1 MKNDFFKNH
10 FSSLCPS
17 LSLLMFLSLKVFC
30 YAGKP
35 VRYMMSFVPNS
46 HPLVTAFSPY
56 PLPFKF
62 TFASPS
68 QPSCLTAF
76 GMTFIPSVFLVI
88 SFLYPDCCCCCCYVA
103 LVVSNSVRPHRRQ
116 PTRLPVLG
124 FSRQE
129 QWNGLPFPSPMHE
142 SET

>member
-62 TFASPS
+62 TFASYHKLI
-68 QPSCLTAF
+68 CFAF
-76 GMTFIPSVFLVI
+76 DFDMKLSLRAK
-88 SFLYPDCCCCCCYVA
+88 D
-103 LVVSNSVRPHRRQ
+103 
-116 PTRLPVLG
+116 
-124 FSRQE
+124 
-129 QWNGLPFPSPMHE
+129 
-142 SET
+142 